1 MEEEADQEHEQEQEQ
16 EQEQQH
22 ISPTATTQQD
32 YTWPVI
38 RYDLPPQRTHHFFKQ
53 FRTSSSSPN
62 NFLKGIKW

>member
-1 MEEEADQEHEQEQEQ
+1 MEEEADQEHEHEQEQ
-16 EQEQQH
+16 EQEH

-38 RYDLPPQRTHHFFKQ
+38 RYNLPPQRTHHFFKQ
-53 FRTSSSSPN
+53 FRTSPN

>member
-1 MEEEADQEHEQEQEQ
+1 MEEEADQEHEHEHEQEQ
-16 EQEQQH
+16 EQEH

-38 RYDLPPQRTHHFFKQ
+38 RYNLPPQRTHHFFKQ
-53 FRTSSSSPN
+53 FRTSPN

>member
-1 MEEEADQEHEQEQEQ
+1 MEEEADQEHEHEQEQ
-16 EQEQQH
+16 EQEH

-53 FRTSSSSPN
+53 FRTSPN